1 MANSKE
7 LKIRDTGDHCK
18 LGVPGNQ
25 GVRSKNTQTTC
36 TNLDVSAVAE
46 PVAAPNMKPADSI
59 LRMKQRVS
67 EDQRRQVLDLRRR
80 HSLRE
85 VAEATGLPLGTVKT
99 LVSRSGA
106 FRDNEAHRALFTL
119 PPITASA
126 ETLPSAPELPPQQRV
141 TGDKEVDAVLWL
153 RSIINT
159 GQAALIELAME
170 AAKKIKTSLKDL
182 EKRYSDH
189 LLANCNGN
197 VFATFG
203 SFGFAD
209 LESLAIRAIKQHRQ
223 RLEGVARFGGALMDD
238 TEAEVFCIEAL
249 RGLEANGKFGDFAK
263 DEVADRF
270 NTYPDLLPYTL
281 ADCLRELDYWH
292 QLYLLR
298 HAVDRDCS
306 DGPPE
311 ASARDWFVFGLLAE
325 IRPRDKTEALA
336 VFRYMVSSD
345 RNDMKESEAILC
357 NLIG

>member
-1 MANSKE
+1 MTTP
-7 LKIRDTGDHCK
+7 DMK
-18 LGVPGNQ
+18 LG
-25 GVRSKNTQTTC
+25 
-36 TNLDVSAVAE
+36 
-46 PVAAPNMKPADSI
+46 DSS
-59 LRMKQRVS
+59 LKMKQRVS

-99 LVSRSGA
+99 IISRSGA

-119 PPITASA
+119 PPIKASA
-126 ETLPSAPELPPQQRV
+126 ETLPSVPELPPQQRV

-159 GQAALIELAME
+159 GQAALIERAME
-170 AAKKIKTSLKDL
+170 ASKKIKTPLKDL

-209 LESLAIRAIKQHRQ
+209 LESLASRAIKQHRE
-223 RLEGVARFGGALMDD
+223 RMEGIARFGSALMND
-238 TEAEVFCIEAL
+238 TDAEVFCIEAL
-249 RGLEANGKFGDFAK
+249 RGMKTTKGEIFLDKKEAA
-263 DEVADRF
+263 ARF
-270 NTYPDLLPYTL
+270 NAHPDLMPNTL
-281 ADCLRELDYWH
+281 ADCLYELDYWC
-292 QLYLLR
+292 QLYWLR
-298 HAVDRDCS
+298 NAADRYAS
-306 DGPPE
+306 DGPQE
-311 ASARDWFVFGLLAE
+311 ATARDWFVFGLLAE

-336 VFRYMVSSD
+336 VFRYLVSSD
-345 RNDMKESEAILC
+345 RNDMEESEAIML